1 MYDLQGAAFVCG
13 RADRPAPMHVPVIP
27 KEGTMEKYIDTLIK
41 IFPILVA
48 VAGGLWTL
56 NTYFDNQRQASQLE
70 QAARVRE
77 ERSQLLQAQQPFLEH
92 RWKAY
97 IETSSVAGALVVL
110 DTADPSWV
118 NARRRFWELYWSE
131 LAMVETPDV
140 ATAMVN
146 FAGKLTAVDA
156 ALGKDQTVLGDARRQ
171 LNTSALV
178 LARTLKE
185 SIQSSWGFSAAS
197 SQ

>member
-1 MYDLQGAAFVCG
+1 
-13 RADRPAPMHVPVIP
+13 
-27 KEGTMEKYIDTLIK
+27 MEKYIDTLIK

-56 NTYFDNQRQASQLE
+56 NSYFDNQRQASQIE

-77 ERSQLLQAQQPFLEH
+77 ERNQLLQAQQPFLEH

-110 DTADPSWV
+110 DTADPSWT
-118 NARRRFWELYWSE
+118 NARKRFWELYWSE

-140 ATAMVN
+140 ASAMVD
-146 FAGKLTAVDA
+146 FGGKLTAVDA
-156 ALGKDQTVLGDARRQ
+156 ALSKDQTTLGNARRQ
-171 LNTSALV
+171 LNASALT
-178 LARTLKE
+178 LAHTLKE

-197 SQ
+197 AQ